1 MTKAER
7 LENLLLALAIV
18 LLILA
23 VIGLRGNKLG
33 YEDKFCTRK
42 KKRTVLSWVQVAL
55 KLLRESAKYLSLLFD
70 GTATGFYFRW
80 ALLSLPL

>member
-1 MTKAER
+1 MEAVRVTKAER

-18 LLILA
+18 LLMLA

-33 YEDKFCTRK
+33 YGDKFCARK
-42 KKRTVLSWVQVAL
+42 KKQRVLSWVQVAL
-55 KLLRESAKYLSLLFD
+55 NLLRESAKYLNLLFD

-80 ALLSLPL
+80 A